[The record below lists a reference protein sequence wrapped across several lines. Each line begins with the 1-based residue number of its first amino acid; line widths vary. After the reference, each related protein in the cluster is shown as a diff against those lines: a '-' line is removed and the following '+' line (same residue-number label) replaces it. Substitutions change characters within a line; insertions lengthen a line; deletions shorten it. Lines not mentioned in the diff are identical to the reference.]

1 MQFVAWYCKGSSIIP
16 LSDYV
21 NNLTFQELPDLNNY
35 FTNSDEKMFI
45 DLRRGKG
52 YTGELEKINRDDS
65 DLTITVT
72 LKATTTKKIRL
83 RVTGHYQSEYLYL
96 LSNEGLIMNYK
107 VYGVSKPNSIA
118 LAA

>member
-1 MQFVAWYCKGSSIIP
+1 MQFVAWYCKGSSVIP

-21 NNLTFQELPDLNNY
+21 NNLTFQELPDLNDY

-45 DLRRGKG
+45 DLRRGKC

-72 LKATTTKKIRL
+72 LKATTTKKTRL
-83 RVTGHYQSEYLYL
+83 RVTGHYQGEYLYS

-107 VYGVSKPNSIA
+107 VYRVSKPNSIA